1 MWTPHRQAWGGSALG
16 SGGLGLRRR
25 TGKAKPTARRP
36 STPRPPGGCMEQAR
50 APVRPAALCCPP
62 VAAAQGPALPPRV
75 HSSAAGARGWGAGSW
90 GGGRARLSGRGP
102 QGPGHPP
109 TLQPRH
115 TLPTPGDPRAAPR
128 KGVTHTQTA
137 PSPHWCSYHPGAASP
152 ARQSS
157 KEPGPESG
165 PGAPFIMAADLALLT
180 PTQAHRGSQP
190 SVTRGAARSHTA
202 ASGAARASARLTP
215 APRRPG
221 VSAWLCSRRHEW
233 AVVPS
238 VKEPRGTQPLGPKP
252 LPLGSS
258 ESWPWAQSWG
268 LTHTPH
274 QFPSPALALGFLE
287 GPVPRPLLLRQ
298 GPALRTALR
307 EAHAPV
313 SRAGQAAQG
322 LQTR

>member
-62 VAAAQGPALPPRV
+62 VAAAQGPALPPSV
-75 HSSAAGARGWGAGSW
+75 HSSAAGGRGWGAGSW

-157 KEPGPESG
+157 KEPGPETG
-165 PGAPFIMAADLALLT
+165 PGGPYHGHRPRPPQADTGPPGL
-180 PTQAHRGSQP
+180 PTVSNTRSGQEPHCGLRGSQ
-190 SVTRGAARSHTA
+190 
-202 ASGAARASARLTP
+202 
-215 APRRPG
+215 
-221 VSAWLCSRRHEW
+221 
-233 AVVPS
+233 
-238 VKEPRGTQPLGPKP
+238 
-252 LPLGSS
+252 
-258 ESWPWAQSWG
+258 
-268 LTHTPH
+268 
-274 QFPSPALALGFLE
+274 GF
-287 GPVPRPLLLRQ
+287 
-298 GPALRTALR
+298 
-307 EAHAPV
+307 
-313 SRAGQAAQG
+313 GQADPCPQETRSLCVA
-322 LQTR
+322 LQPQT